1 MNGLIQAQAP
11 WPGTMIGFPPG
22 QYTCPDTMIGLMP
35 GQATENRQ
43 YQGPTVLPGQL
54 GPGTAYSHSTQGP
67 GHPGLVLGIST
78 TRTGPGT
85 LVPGRPGNQ
94 ANICCPGLASQH
106 HQAQACP
113 GALALLAW
121 ALAWLAWAL
130 GCPVPPRPRPGPAR
144 ALLGLGW
151 QLSTGGRR
159 SLGGGA
165 SGRANILEDSLE
177 IRASTHGL
185 LA

>member
-54 GPGTAYSHSTQGP
+54 CPGTAYSHSTQGP

-144 ALLGLGW
+144 ALEVQKVLPFKWMFGTLI
-151 QLSTGGRR
+151 S
-159 SLGGGA
+159 SA
-165 SGRANILEDSLE
+165 A
-177 IRASTHGL
+177 
-185 LA
+185 